1 MAIKHNLD
9 SKGLRHNLWK
19 AALLPYLSFIL
30 IPLFCLVF
38 GITPADILHS
48 LRQES
53 VWQAIRLSLFTSS
66 LSVVVTLVIGTP
78 VAYFLANR
86 RSRFFKLLDTL
97 VDLPTVLPPAVAG
110 VALLMAFG
118 RRGLL
123 GGWLNVLGISL
134 PFTTAAVVMAQT
146 FVAGPLYIKSA
157 ALGFSAIDCELKKAA
172 ALDGANHWQ
181 IFQCIVVPMSWA
193 SLLTGSM
200 LTWAR
205 ALGEFGAT
213 ILFAGNYPGRTQTM
227 PSAIYIGFQTDMN
240 IAVTLAVIMVV
251 ISFIALITVKWF
263 VYRYIEPETEEI
275 IY

>member
-1 MAIKHNLD
+1 MSTKNTPNA
-9 SKGLRHNLWK
+9 KGLQHNLWK
-19 AALLPYLSFIL
+19 AALLPYLLFIL
-30 IPLFCLVF
+30 IPLFCLLL
-38 GITPADILHS
+38 GIRPADLLHS
-48 LRQES
+48 LQEKS
-53 VWQAIRLSLFTSS
+53 VWQAIRLSLTTSS
-66 LSVVVTLVIGTP
+66 LSVLVTLVIGTP
-78 VAYFLANR
+78 VAYFLSYRQN
-86 RSRFFKLLDTL
+86 RFFRLLDTL

-123 GGWLNVLGISL
+123 GGWLNLLGISL

-181 IFQCIVVPMSWA
+181 IFHCIVLPMSWA

-213 ILFAGNYPGRTQTM
+213 IIFAGNYPGRTQTM
-227 PSAIYIGFQTDMN
+227 PSAIYIGFQMDMSVA
-240 IAVTLAVIMVV
+240 ITLAVILVV

-263 VYRYIEPETEEI
+263 VYRYVEPETEVTFD
-275 IY
+275 